1 MSITAKHLKKILNMN
16 QKIQIF
22 QSNVQ
27 QTHATTTIFLSV
39 KNHLYRLPD
48 VIRIHARNDRDGE
61 MMANG
66 LSARLQNL
74 TKRDD
79 LIDQLADLLKND
91 SSKEIINLVK
101 KIQSL

>member
-1 MSITAKHLKKILNMN
+1 MN
-16 QKIQIF
+16 QKIKIF

-27 QTHATTTIFLSV
+27 SNHTTTTIFLSI

-48 VIRIHARNDRDGE
+48 VIRIHARNDRGGE
-61 MMANG
+61 MMADQ
-66 LSARLQNL
+66 LSKRLQNL

-79 LIDQLADLLKND
+79 LVDQLAELLKDNN
-91 SSKEIINLVK
+91 SKEISKLVK

>member
-1 MSITAKHLKKILNMN
+1 
-16 QKIQIF
+16 
-22 QSNVQ
+22 
-27 QTHATTTIFLSV
+27 
-39 KNHLYRLPD
+39 LYRLPD

-79 LIDQLADLLKND
+79 LIEQLADLLKND

>member
-1 MSITAKHLKKILNMN
+1 
-16 QKIQIF
+16 
-22 QSNVQ
+22 
-27 QTHATTTIFLSV
+27 
-39 KNHLYRLPD
+39 
-48 VIRIHARNDRDGE
+48 
-61 MMANG
+61 MANG